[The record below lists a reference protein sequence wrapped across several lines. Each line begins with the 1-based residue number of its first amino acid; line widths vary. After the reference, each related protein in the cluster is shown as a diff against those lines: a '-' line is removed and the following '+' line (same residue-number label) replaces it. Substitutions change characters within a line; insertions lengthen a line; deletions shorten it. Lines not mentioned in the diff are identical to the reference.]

1 MPVIA
6 AIVKCKK
13 CGYEIRSDW
22 KFCPM
27 CGDKIVCTNKYG
39 MLGKV
44 SKSSTGAKK
53 PVKKTAKK
61 SAKK

>member
-6 AIVKCKK
+6 TIVKCKK

-27 CGDKIVCTNKYG
+27 CGDTIVCHKA
-39 MLGKV
+39 MGKS
-44 SKSSTGAKK
+44 SKSSASAKGAKK
-53 PVKKTAKK
+53 PAKK
-61 SAKK
+61 

>member
-6 AIVKCKK
+6 AIVICKK

-39 MLGKV
+39 MLGKG
-44 SKSSTGAKK
+44 SKSATVAKK
-53 PVKKTAKK
+53 PAKRPVKKSTKK
-61 SAKK
+61 